1 FLKISNLTR
10 KEFIETY
17 NLPPLVYVPQIPT
30 SLKIPFVV
38 LYVLIFLLAL
48 FGNSTVI
55 FINFRRKPTRT
66 VSSYFISSLAVSD
79 LLISIF
85 CIPITLLYPKE
96 TDLITGE
103 FLCKMV
109 PFIQITAVSTGIFT
123 MMCIAIERFQGILY
137 PLQLQNSYT
146 VGKAIKMLVAVWLSA
161 MAIASPMWYAQKVE
175 VIHDFLYN
183 TYYTCC
189 REDWPLPQYRQAYT
203 TIILLL
209 VFLIPLVTMAF
220 LYGKVVHELW
230 VKQRV
235 HDAMFQALPGSEIK
249 KITR

>member
-1 FLKISNLTR
+1 
-10 KEFIETY
+10 
-17 NLPPLVYVPQIPT
+17 
-30 SLKIPFVV
+30 
-38 LYVLIFLLAL
+38 
-48 FGNSTVI
+48 
-55 FINFRRKPTRT
+55 
-66 VSSYFISSLAVSD
+66 
-79 LLISIF
+79 
-85 CIPITLLYPKE
+85 
-96 TDLITGE
+96 
-103 FLCKMV
+103 MV

-249 KITR
+249 KITRESEHNLRVKAEKQEEADLNRHLQNIICAWTSAIYFKQR